1 MPEFDDEQD
10 QDRGPSKSELKR
22 EARALQEL
30 GREVLELPHSHFSEM
45 PLSGEMRD
53 AMALYKRLHQR
64 EARRRQLQF
73 IGKRMR
79 EEDVE
84 GIRAA
89 LQNIRDRDRLFRQHF
104 HKLEALR
111 DTLVSEGDAALGD
124 LLAEHAN
131 LDRQHL
137 RQLMRQARREAREN
151 KPPAA
156 ARKLFRYLRDNIE
169 MGSRIPGA

>member
-1 MPEFDDEQD
+1 MPEFDDEHD
-10 QDRGPSKSELKR
+10 LDRGPSKSELKR

-30 GREVLELPHSHFSEM
+30 GREVLELPHSHFAQM
-45 PLSGEMRD
+45 PLSGEMHD

-104 HKLEALR
+104 HKLEGLR
-111 DTLVSEGDAALGD
+111 DKLVAEGDAALGEVLTD
-124 LLAEHAN
+124 HPH
-131 LDRQHL
+131 LDKQHL
-137 RQLMRQARREAREN
+137 RQLIRQAHKEAREN

-156 ARKLFRYLRDNIE
+156 SRKLFRYLADTIGI
-169 MGSRIPGA
+169 GSTAPDE